1 MINLIIIVL
10 SWSSSTF
17 CFYITSFYIKYLPGD
32 VYMNVIILCIADA
45 LSSIGAGVM
54 STALGAKRTLFL
66 SFLLSSIGGFFLILA
81 GKQEHMITILVLITR
96 YGINSA
102 FTLCY
107 LITADYFPS
116 IISSQIFGIC
126 NVFSR
131 FSTIMAPLIAE
142 VDPPIPM
149 LVYCLVCTMTT
160 FASMFLT
167 KNEEIEEAM
176 NDIDDSFS

>member
-1 MINLIIIVL
+1 M
-10 SWSSSTF
+10 
-17 CFYITSFYIKYLPGD
+17 
-32 VYMNVIILCIADA
+32 
-45 LSSIGAGVM
+45 
-54 STALGAKRTLFL
+54 
-66 SFLLSSIGGFFLILA
+66 
-81 GKQEHMITILVLITR
+81 LVTR

-131 FSTIMAPLIAE
+131 FSTILSPLIAE
-142 VDPPIPM
+142 VDPPVPM
-149 LVYCLVCTMTT
+149 LVYCLICGMTT
-160 FASMFLT
+160 FSSLFLT

-176 NDIDDSFS
+176 NDIDDSFSQHSIPKFKLSAIEKPPEATPPVFLDIDNEQD